1 MEQNQTEVT
10 PRYTGDYSDE
20 DYREWHREFG
30 PQAQLRVTQD

>member
-1 MEQNQTEVT
+1 MDNDNST

-30 PQAQLRVTQD
+30 PGAIQASATAE